1 MPKRHSLRSSLLS
14 CAALMGLSLGGA
26 QAEPGYLREPSLSG
40 QTVLFNAEQSVWSV
54 PLAGGQAQRLTS
66 VPQGANAIDPHPVI
80 SPDGTQ
86 IAFAANFDG
95 PTEIYVMPRSGG
107 TPQRLTFE
115 NVARLKIIGWDAHA
129 GILYATPAATGPYY
143 TQTVTAIDPK
153 TSAKHVFPLSGVNDA
168 ALSPDGRW
176 LYAVRFGLATTGDHM
191 RAYRGGALSQLWRFD
206 LQNGKEAERIGTHDA
221 NLIRPMP
228 WRDRLIVISDQ
239 NGRYNLWSLAT
250 DGSAAKQLTRFTDY
264 SVLEASISGDHIV
277 IRKGADLFDF
287 NLASGETTPIK
298 IDLTSDNLPR
308 SPYWLEKPTRFLTSS
323 TISPKGETAAF
334 TMRGHVV
341 VAGASPRRV
350 VVLATPDNVRL
361 RLAQITPDGKSI
373 IAFSDAGGDSALWRF
388 AADGSGKGEAITQP
402 SPTEPV
408 ILSLSP
414 DGKYAAHT
422 DLLGRLWLT
431 DLSTKADKLVD
442 NATQDGTNVFD
453 SLSWSSDGHVLAFV
467 RTRGANLRRQIA
479 LYVPATGQ
487 TNWVTDGRYESY
499 TPSFSPDGKWLW
511 FLSDRTF
518 LLSNDSPWGDR
529 NIGPA
534 FPKRTGI
541 YALALQA
548 GARFPFQPATEL
560 EAAGNKP
567 DADKKDDKTKD
578 GDKKK
583 SLPAIEWS
591 GLATRLYQAPVPAG
605 DYSGLG
611 VSDEYLFTID
621 SSGDGDRPGD
631 LKSIHIDNNEHKIET
646 YAATISD
653 FDITPDGKTLLTL
666 SRRGK
671 NAPELL
677 LTPAGEKQP
686 KELAGKKI
694 ELDHLRLRIDPGQE
708 WLDEFI
714 DAWRLHR
721 DHYYDRDLQGVDWK
735 AVRAHFAPFVDRLG
749 DRADLDDLLGQMVA
763 EIGAMHSQ
771 LHAPTT
777 LDQPA
782 SSLIA
787 GLGAHLTHED
797 KGFRID
803 HIYQGDRDLPDQQ
816 SPLAAPG
823 VDARDGDLVV
833 AINGQP
839 TAGQPDLGSL
849 LADQAGKQ
857 VLLTLSRAG
866 KEHKVIVTPVPYMK
880 ERGLRAR
887 DWEVGRANVVD
898 RASHG
903 RIGYLHLQSMVGDDM
918 EAFAREFYANIDKDG
933 LIVDVRGNTGG
944 NIDSW
949 VLTQLMRRPW
959 MFWGRYGNAP
969 SVNMQQSFQGRLIVL
984 SDEMTYSDGETFS
997 QGIKSLHIAPLLGE
1011 RTAGAGVWLSD
1022 GDRLID
1028 NGNARTAEN
1037 PYFDLNGHWLVEN
1050 KGVSPDIQVEN
1061 MPVATFNGQDQQLD
1075 AAIAWL
1081 RKDMADHPR
1090 PALKPEAFPA
1100 QQPAAPR

>member
-1 MPKRHSLRSSLLS
+1 MSLRPSLRNSLLS
-14 CAALMGLSLGGA
+14 CAALMGLGLGVA
-26 QAEPGYLREPSLSG
+26 QAEPGYLREPSISG

-54 PLAGGQAQRLTS
+54 PLAGGQAQRLTT

-95 PTEIYVMPRSGG
+95 PTEIYIMPRSGG
-107 TPQRLTFE
+107 TPRRLTFE

-129 GILYATPAATGPYY
+129 GVLYASPAATGPYY
-143 TQTVTAIDPK
+143 SQTVSAIDPK
-153 TSAKHVFPLSGVNDA
+153 TGATRVFPLSGANDA

-206 LQNGKEAERIGTHDA
+206 LQNGKEAERIGTRDA

-228 WRDRLIVISDQ
+228 WRDRLIVISDE

-250 DGSAAKQLTRFTDY
+250 DGSDAKQLTHFTDY
-264 SVLEASISGDHIV
+264 SVLEAAISGDHIV
-277 IRKGADLFDF
+277 FRKGADLFDF
-287 NLASGETTPIK
+287 NLASGETTPVK
-298 IDLTSDNLPR
+298 VDLTSDNLPR

-323 TISPKGETAAF
+323 TISPKGDAAAF

-361 RLAQITPDGKSI
+361 RLAQITPDGKSV

-402 SPTEPV
+402 SSTEPV
-408 ILSLSP
+408 ALSLSP

-442 NATQDGTNVFD
+442 NATLDGTNVFD
-453 SLSWSSDGHVLAFV
+453 SVSWSPDGHVLAYV
-467 RTRGANLRRQIA
+467 RTRGTNLRRQIA

-487 TNWVTDGRYESY
+487 SNWVTDGRYESY

-518 LLSNDSPWGDR
+518 SLANGSPWGDR

-541 YALALQA
+541 YALALQS
-548 GARFPFQPATEL
+548 GERFPFQPATEL
-560 EAAGNKP
+560 DPTDKKP
-567 DADKKDDKTKD
+567 DADKKDDKKKD

-583 SLPAIEWS
+583 SLPAIEWA
-591 GLATRLYQAPVPAG
+591 GIATRLYQAPVPAG
-605 DYSGLG
+605 DYEGLG
-611 VSDEYLFTID
+611 VSDDYLFTID
-621 SSGDGDRPGD
+621 NSGSGDGPGD

-646 YAATISD
+646 YATKISG

-686 KELAGKKI
+686 KELDGKKI
-694 ELDHLRLRIDPGQE
+694 DLDHLRLRIDPGQE
-708 WLDEFI
+708 WSDEFV

-721 DHYYDRDLQGVDWK
+721 DHYYDRDLHGVDWK

-777 LDQPA
+777 FDQPA

-823 VDARDGDLVV
+823 VDARNGDLIT

-857 VLLTLSRAG
+857 VLLTLARGG
-866 KEHKVIVTPVPYMK
+866 KDHKIIVTPVSYMK
-880 ERGLRAR
+880 ERDLRAR
-887 DWEVGRANVVD
+887 DWEVSRAEIVD

-969 SVNMQQSFQGRLIVL
+969 SVDMQQSFQGRLIVL

-1037 PYFDLNGHWLVEN
+1037 PYFDLNGQWLVEN
-1050 KGVSPDIQVEN
+1050 KGVSPDIEVEN

-1075 AAIAWL
+1075 AALTWL

-1090 PALKPEAFPA
+1090 PTLKPAPFPP
-1100 QQPAAPR
+1100 QQPAAPK